1 MYSSLISAVHDMKYF
16 IILHVVIITMQFL
29 KKNLFMI
36 TYYDIKII
44 SIYES
49 KRYSITK
56 NLERLIDNDS
66 LLNYY
71 KIIYV

>member
-1 MYSSLISAVHDMKYF
+1 MKYF

-66 LLNYY
+66 LLDYY

>member
-1 MYSSLISAVHDMKYF
+1 MKYF

-66 LLNYY
+66 LLDYY
-71 KIIYV
+71 KIIYVW

>member
-66 LLNYY
+66 LLDYY

>member
-1 MYSSLISAVHDMKYF
+1 MHDMKYF

-66 LLNYY
+66 LLDYY